1 VASNSTSVRAREEA
15 REDGKGETGGG
26 EEGDRDGECR
36 MQMERMREWE
46 WAGGAFRGGVL
57 KYDAEHV
64 LLSRWCL
71 PRESSEDTREEIR
84 GAGQGGLRHGHG
96 DVSKDL
102 DAVGVGCA

>member
-1 VASNSTSVRAREEA
+1 MERRD
-15 REDGKGETGGG
+15 RRGI
-26 EEGDRDGECR
+26 EGDRDSECR
-36 MQMERMREWE
+36 IQMEILREWE
-46 WAGGAFRGGVL
+46 GGGKGFRGGVL
-57 KYDAEHV
+57 RYDAEHV

-84 GAGQGGLRHGHG
+84 AAGQGGLRHGHG